1 MSDNP
6 SKLSR
11 FWQELKRR
19 RVIHVIIVYATAAFV
34 IIELVG
40 NVYETLNLPDWTPAL
55 TLIILAIGFP
65 IAVIFAW
72 IYDLTAKGIKKT
84 EPIEDTVEVI
94 ELHSTKDKPVI
105 PEKSIIVLPFEN
117 ISPDPDQEYFSD
129 GLTEEI
135 ITDLSHIHE
144 LLVISRSSAMTF
156 KGAKKKTKEIASEV
170 NVKYVLEGSVRK
182 VGNNLR
188 ITAQL
193 IDAESDAHIWAEKYR
208 GTLDDVFDIQETVSR
223 SIADVMQL
231 KLTPQENIK
240 IAEHPINNVQ
250 AYEVHLRARYKMML
264 FTEESLG
271 QAIQLIK
278 NGLNIIGENEIF
290 YADLGLAHLFSYE
303 VISKKD
309 KECFNIAEDCVKKIF
324 TLNPESSKGHLL
336 KGNLYLRQGD
346 VQMGATEFRKA
357 LEIDP
362 NELDSLLRLGW
373 IYNLS
378 GKGDAGRSLFR
389 RGLELDPLTPINH
402 MILGSLELLE
412 GRLSLGLKHIIRAN
426 EIEPEN
432 PIFRYWYA
440 MGLAYDH
447 RYEEAYKLFNLI
459 EKETNTTIFSKL
471 GTFIKYAL
479 QGEKEGA
486 LQSVTEDL
494 KSLAKEDEMYP
505 IWMAEGYSLI
515 GEKGDAIDW
524 IEHGIDYGFIHY
536 LWLSENDPFLE
547 KIRGEERF
555 IKLMK
560 KVKHLQDE
568 FVI

>member
-1 MSDNP
+1 MPDSPN
-6 SKLSR
+6 KLSQ

-19 RVIHVIIVYATAAFV
+19 KVIRVVIVYAAAGYGIIQFV
-34 IIELVG
+34 ELV
-40 NVYETLNLPDWTPAL
+40 TDPLNLPEWAL
-55 TLIILAIGFP
+55 ALVIVLVATGFP
-65 IAVIFAW
+65 IAIIFAW
-72 IYDLTAKGIKKT
+72 IFDITTKGIKKT
-84 EPIEDTVEVI
+84 EPLEDTAEENEV
-94 ELHSTKDKPVI
+94 HSDTNRHDF

-117 ISPDPDQEYFSD
+117 ISSDPDQEYFSD

-231 KLTPQENIK
+231 KLTPHENIK

-290 YADLGLAHLFSYE
+290 YADLGLAYLCLYE

-309 KECFNIAEDCVKKIF
+309 KDCFNIAEECVKKIF

-336 KGNLYLRQGD
+336 KGNIYLRQGD
-346 VQMGATEFRKA
+346 VQMAATEFRKA

-412 GRLSLGLKHIIRAN
+412 GRRSLGLKHIIRAH

-459 EKETNTTIFSKL
+459 EKETSTTIFSKL

-524 IEHGIDYGFIHY
+524 LEHGINYGFIHY
-536 LWLSENDPFLE
+536 LWLSEKDPFLE

-568 FVI
+568 FEI